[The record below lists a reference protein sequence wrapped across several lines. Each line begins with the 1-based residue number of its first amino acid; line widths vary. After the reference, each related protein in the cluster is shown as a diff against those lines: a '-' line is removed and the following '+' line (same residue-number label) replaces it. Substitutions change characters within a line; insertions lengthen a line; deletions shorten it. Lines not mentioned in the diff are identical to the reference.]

1 MRLADG
7 PNGNG
12 EGRAQD
18 QAARAVRIV
27 RPDAWAP
34 ALPMHLVSL
43 TTI

>member
-7 PNGNG
+7 ANGNG

-27 RPDAWAP
+27 RPDAWPP
-34 ALPMHLVSL
+34 ALPLHLLL